1 MWVLDEARGS
11 RSPES
16 ADGGGVA
23 LGLVLMSC
31 FLSVLDHAPPALG
44 SSVRIVR
51 YCRVLQAVKEV
62 VAKSRRNPDENAL
75 HSLRSGGAAA
85 RAIGRDISKGVIKQ
99 EGRWGSG
106 TYNTYTRSIIEV
118 SRNVRGKLVVA
129 SVAMGTQPGEG
140 TAWGRKR

>member
-51 YCRVLQAVKEV
+51 YGRVLQAVKVV
-62 VAKSRRNPDENAL
+62 VAKSRRNPDKIAL
-75 HSLRSGGAAA
+75 YSLRIGGAAA
-85 RAIGRDISKGVIKQ
+85 LAVGRDISEGMIKR
-99 EGRWGSG
+99 EGR
-106 TYNTYTRSIIEV
+106 
-118 SRNVRGKLVVA
+118 
-129 SVAMGTQPGEG
+129 
-140 TAWGRKR
+140 